1 MDENIN
7 DFDDESN
14 DELQL
19 GKCKGLKSPI
29 NSNPLQSP
37 TQLPLLDKQVVIEKW
52 FEQAKMHHHHCERP
66 GPFWAQLK
74 RSKLMFKE
82 TYPMT
87 SWSSLRIRPDV
98 PEAAN
103 FFY

>member
-1 MDENIN
+1 MQRDQVSDQFQSTSISDATASSGGSTSKQEVKHLPGGNI
-7 DFDDESN
+7 
-14 DELQL
+14 
-19 GKCKGLKSPI
+19 KKK
-29 NSNPLQSP
+29 
-37 TQLPLLDKQVVIEKW
+37 DKQEVVIEKW
-52 FEQAKMHHHHCERP
+52 FEQAKMHHHCERP